1 MQSTIRK
8 HLSLAKV
15 NSTMSIIINNWRMDP
30 SLNALIHCETGET
43 RRLGEYHFIL
53 LETLAKNAD
62 VVLSRSYLC
71 AEVWKNRIVGGNSLP
86 TAIHALRVAI
96 DDDGKQQNI
105 IKTIPK
111 KGYLCNKE
119 YVSLPDSSPAKKTDY
134 YRPDTGNSTRRD
146 IFYNTA
152 CDC

>member
-1 MQSTIRK
+1 
-8 HLSLAKV
+8 
-15 NSTMSIIINNWRMDP
+15 MSIIINNWRMDP

-96 DDDGKQQNI
+96 DDDGKQGNDSNLLI
-105 IKTIPK
+105 VF
-111 KGYLCNKE
+111 
-119 YVSLPDSSPAKKTDY
+119 YVQIMPDDLVMQLH
-134 YRPDTGNSTRRD
+134 R
-146 IFYNTA
+146 F
-152 CDC
+152 